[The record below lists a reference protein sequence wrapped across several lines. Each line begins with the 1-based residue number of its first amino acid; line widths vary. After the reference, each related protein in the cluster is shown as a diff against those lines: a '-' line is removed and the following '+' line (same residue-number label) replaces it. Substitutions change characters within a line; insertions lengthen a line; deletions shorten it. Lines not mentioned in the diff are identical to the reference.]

1 MNIWTWVRECNA
13 YINMKGSLLFTI
25 FLFIPSVH
33 TLTVN
38 LYNHTLARVP
48 QNITMDVTILHLDL
62 NNILHLSDCCFCNY
76 PQLEELYLQQ
86 NGLEIVSET
95 AFANNSRLYRLQLA
109 YNRIIFFPSFLL
121 GAGESLTKIDLRVE
135 DGAAV
140 TLTNLSFLN
149 YPNLEYIS
157 LMHNHISS
165 GVLHMFNL
173 PSLTSLFAKDC
184 GLIVFPDLSA
194 ATQLEQFQL
203 TNNKFNSVP
212 PQSIYGLTKLNR
224 FSVANSGITQLP
236 NNMQHLVALESLV
249 LHQNKLSTLPD
260 LFNLS
265 LTYIL
270 LNRNPVLCDQSLCWL
285 RMWCFMKP
293 PPTGFDST
301 LLKCASPESLRDSI
315 LMTVNPADMECYKGN
330 RMCHPQ

>member
-1 MNIWTWVRECNA
+1 
-13 YINMKGSLLFTI
+13 MKGVLLFTI
-25 FLFIPSVH
+25 LLFIPSVL

-48 QNITMDVTILHLDL
+48 QNITVNVAILHLDL
-62 NNILHLSDCCFCNY
+62 NSIVHLPDCCFCIY
-76 PQLEELYLQQ
+76 HQLEELSLQQ

-95 AFANNSRLYRLQLA
+95 VFANNSRLRRLKLA
-109 YNRIIFFPSFLL
+109 YNMITSFPSFLQ
-121 GAGESLTKIDLRVE
+121 GAGESLTMIDLRVE
-135 DGAAV
+135 DDAPV

-149 YPNLEYIS
+149 YPKLEYIS
-157 LMHNHISS
+157 LMRNHISS
-165 GVLHMFNL
+165 GVLHIFNL
-173 PSLTSLFAKDC
+173 PSLITLFAKDC
-184 GLIVFPDLSA
+184 GLTFFPDLSA
-194 ATQLEQFQL
+194 ATQLEQFHL
-203 TNNKFNSVP
+203 TNNKFDSVP
-212 PQSIYGLTKLNR
+212 PQSIHGLTKLNR
-224 FSVANSGITQLP
+224 FAVASSGITQLP
-236 NNMQHLVALESLV
+236 INMQYLVGLERLV

-315 LMTVNPADMECYKGN
+315 LMTVNPVDMECYKGN
-330 RMCHPQ
+330 